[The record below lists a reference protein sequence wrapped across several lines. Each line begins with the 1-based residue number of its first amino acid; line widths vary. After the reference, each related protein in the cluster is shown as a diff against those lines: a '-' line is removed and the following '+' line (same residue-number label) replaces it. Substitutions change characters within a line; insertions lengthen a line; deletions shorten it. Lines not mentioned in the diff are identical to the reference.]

1 MKNKTLLLFAVL
13 LLVITAGCLGEQSKQ
28 DNAIQGKYETPSKS
42 FEYPLK
48 EQTTGQTGNAV
59 NVIDRKIIST
69 ASLTLEVKSAEKAFN
84 DIAKIVEASQGF
96 ISGSSTYD
104 SGGRKNGQ
112 MTIRVPQ
119 KNFYSTIA
127 QIEALGTEKSRQIS
141 GQDVTEEW
149 IDVGARL
156 DNLKKQESRFQEI
169 LKNASTVKDVLEVER
184 ELERV
189 RGEIESL
196 TGRMNY
202 LNQSIE
208 MSTITVNV
216 MEPAPIAGEGWGIT
230 EALREAAAG
239 FIGSVNGL
247 IVFIGYI
254 LPIVVFIAL
263 IVLLARWAKRKV
275 LPWLKQ

>member
-1 MKNKTLLLFAVL
+1 MKNKTLLLFVVL
-13 LLVITAGCLGEQSKQ
+13 LLVITAGCVGSNETPRPNNLG
-28 DNAIQGKYETPSKS
+28 APSKS
-42 FEYPLK
+42 FESPLQGK
-48 EQTTGQTGNAV
+48 VTGDTGNAV
-59 NVIDRKIIST
+59 NIIDRKIIST
-69 ASLTLEVKSAEKAFN
+69 ASVTLEVKSVEKASN
-84 DIAKIVEASQGF
+84 EITKIVEASQGF
-96 ISGSSTYD
+96 ISDSSTYD
-104 SGGRKNGQ
+104 SGGSKNGQ

-119 KNFYSTIA
+119 KNFYSTIE

-156 DNLKKQESRFQEI
+156 DNFKKQESRFQEI

-202 LNQSIE
+202 LNQSVE

-216 MEPAPIAGEGWGIT
+216 MEPAPIAGDGWGIT
-230 EALREAAAG
+230 EALREAVIG

-247 IVFIGYI
+247 IVFTGYI

-263 IVLLARWAKRKV
+263 MVLLARWVKRKV

>member
-13 LLVITAGCLGEQSKQ
+13 LLVITAGCLGTK
-28 DNAIQGKYETPSKS
+28 ETQNNLAPSKS
-42 FEYPLK
+42 FESPLQEK
-48 EQTTGQTGNAV
+48 VTGQTGNAV
-59 NVIDRKIIST
+59 NIIDRKIIST
-69 ASLTLEVKSAEKAFN
+69 ASLTLEVKSVEKASN
-84 DIAKIVEASQGF
+84 DIVKIVEASQGF
-96 ISGSSTYD
+96 ISGSSTD
-104 SGGRKNGQ
+104 ASGGSKNGQ

-141 GQDVTEEW
+141 GQDVTEEF

-156 DNLKKQESRFQEI
+156 DNLKKQEARFQEI
-169 LKNASTVKDVLEVER
+169 LKNASTVKDVLDVER

-202 LNQSIE
+202 LNQSVE

-230 EALREAAAG
+230 DALREAAAG

-254 LPIVVFIAL
+254 LPIVVFIIL

-275 LPWLKQ
+275 LPWMKQ

>member
-13 LLVITAGCLGEQSKQ
+13 LLVITAGCLGSKESLPQ
-28 DNAIQGKYETPSKS
+28 NNLAPSKS

-59 NVIDRKIIST
+59 NIIDRKIIST
-69 ASLTLEVKSAEKAFN
+69 ASLTLEVKSVEKASN
-84 DIAKIVEASQGF
+84 DIVKIVEASQGF
-96 ISGSSTYD
+96 ISGSSTD
-104 SGGRKNGQ
+104 ASGGSKNGQ

-141 GQDVTEEW
+141 GQDVTEEF

-156 DNLKKQESRFQEI
+156 DNLKKQETRFQEI

-202 LNQSIE
+202 LNQSVE

-230 EALREAAAG
+230 DALREAAAG
-239 FIGSVNGL
+239 FIGSINGL

-254 LPIVVFIAL
+254 LPIVVFIAI
-263 IVLLARWAKRKV
+263 IVLLARWVKRKV

>member
-1 MKNKTLLLFAVL
+1 M
-13 LLVITAGCLGEQSKQ
+13 
-28 DNAIQGKYETPSKS
+28 
-42 FEYPLK
+42 
-48 EQTTGQTGNAV
+48 
-59 NVIDRKIIST
+59 
-69 ASLTLEVKSAEKAFN
+69 
-84 DIAKIVEASQGF
+84 
-96 ISGSSTYD
+96 
-104 SGGRKNGQ
+104 
-112 MTIRVPQ
+112 
-119 KNFYSTIA
+119 
-127 QIEALGTEKSRQIS
+127 
-141 GQDVTEEW
+141 
-149 IDVGARL
+149 
-156 DNLKKQESRFQEI
+156 
-169 LKNASTVKDVLEVER
+169 KNASTVKDVLEVER

-202 LNQSIE
+202 LNQSVE

-230 EALREAAAG
+230 DALREAAAG

-247 IVFIGYI
+247 IVFTGYI

>member
-13 LLVITAGCLGEQSKQ
+13 LLVITAGCLGSKESLPQ
-28 DNAIQGKYETPSKS
+28 NNLAPSKS
-42 FEYPLK
+42 LESPLK
-48 EQTTGQTGNAV
+48 DQATGQTGNAV
-59 NVIDRKIIST
+59 NIIDRKVIST
-69 ASLTLEVKSAEKAFN
+69 ATLTLEVKSADMASN
-84 DIAKIVEASQGF
+84 DIVKIVEASQGF
-96 ISGSSTYD
+96 ISGSSTD
-104 SGGRKNGQ
+104 TSGGNKNGQ
-112 MTIRVPQ
+112 MVIKVPQ
-119 KNFYSTIA
+119 KNFYSTIV
-127 QIEALGTEKSRQIS
+127 QIEALGTEKSKEIS
-141 GQDVTEEW
+141 GQDVTEEF

-169 LKNASTVKDVLEVER
+169 LKNASTVKDVLDVER

-202 LNQSIE
+202 LNQSVE

-230 EALREAAAG
+230 DALREAAAG
-239 FIGSVNGL
+239 FIGSINGL

-254 LPIVVFIAL
+254 LPIVIFIAI
-263 IVLLARWAKRKV
+263 IVLLARWVKRKA

>member
-13 LLVITAGCLGEQSKQ
+13 LLVITAGCLGSKESLPQ
-28 DNAIQGKYETPSKS
+28 NNLAPSKS
-42 FEYPLK
+42 FESPLK
-48 EQTTGQTGNAV
+48 DQATGQTGNAV
-59 NVIDRKIIST
+59 DIIDRKIIST
-69 ASLTLEVKSAEKAFN
+69 ASLTLEVKSVEKASD
-84 DIAKIVEASQGF
+84 DILKIVEASQGF
-96 ISGSSTYD
+96 ISDSSTYD
-104 SGGRKNGQ
+104 SGGSKNAR
-112 MTIRVPQ
+112 MTIKVPQ

-127 QIEALGTEKSRQIS
+127 QIEALGTEKSREIS

-156 DNLKKQESRFQEI
+156 DNLKKQEARFQEI

-202 LNQSIE
+202 LNQSVE
-208 MSTITVNV
+208 MATITVNV
-216 MEPAPIAGEGWGIT
+216 MEPVPIAGEGWGIT
-230 EALREAAAG
+230 DALREAAAG

-254 LPIVVFIAL
+254 LPIVIFIAI
-263 IVLLARWAKRKV
+263 IVLLARWVKRKV

>member
-13 LLVITAGCLGEQSKQ
+13 LLVITAGCLGSKESLPQ
-28 DNAIQGKYETPSKS
+28 NNLAPSKS

-59 NVIDRKIIST
+59 NIIDRKIIST
-69 ASLTLEVKSAEKAFN
+69 ASLTLEVKSVEKASN
-84 DIAKIVEASQGF
+84 DIVKIVEASQGF
-96 ISGSSTYD
+96 ISGSSTD
-104 SGGRKNGQ
+104 ASGGSKNGQ

-141 GQDVTEEW
+141 GQDVTEEF

-156 DNLKKQESRFQEI
+156 DNLKKQETRFQEI

-202 LNQSIE
+202 LNQSVE

-230 EALREAAAG
+230 DALREAAAG

-254 LPIVVFIAL
+254 LPIVVFIAI
-263 IVLLARWAKRKV
+263 IVLLAKWVKRKA

>member
-13 LLVITAGCLGEQSKQ
+13 LLIITSGCLGTKESLPQ
-28 DNAIQGKYETPSKS
+28 NNLAPSKS
-42 FEYPLK
+42 FDYALQEK
-48 EQTTGQTGNAV
+48 TTGGTGNAV
-59 NVIDRKIIST
+59 NILGRKIIST
-69 ASLTLEVKSAEKAFN
+69 ASLTLEVKSVEKAFT
-84 DIAKIVEASQGF
+84 DITKIVEANQGF
-96 ISGSSTYD
+96 ISGSSTYNT
-104 SGGRKNGQ
+104 GGSKNGQ
-112 MTIRVPQ
+112 MIIRVPQ
-119 KNFYSTIA
+119 KNFYSTIE
-127 QIEALGTEKSRQIS
+127 QIDALGTEKSRQIS

-202 LNQSIE
+202 LNQSVE

-230 EALREAAAG
+230 DALREAATG

-263 IVLLARWAKRKV
+263 IVLLARWVKRKV

>member
-1 MKNKTLLLFAVL
+1 MKNKTLLLLAVL
-13 LLVITAGCLGEQSKQ
+13 LIVITAGCLGSKESLPQ
-28 DNAIQGKYETPSKS
+28 NNLAPSKS
-42 FEYPLK
+42 FESPLK
-48 EQTTGQTGNAV
+48 DQSTGQTGNAV
-59 NVIDRKIIST
+59 DIIDRKVIST
-69 ASLTLEVKSAEKAFN
+69 ASLTLEVKSVEKASD
-84 DIAKIVEASQGF
+84 DIMKIVEASQGF
-96 ISGSSTYD
+96 ISDSSTYD
-104 SGGRKNGQ
+104 SGGSKNGQ
-112 MTIRVPQ
+112 MVIKVPQ

-141 GQDVTEEW
+141 GQDVTEEF

-156 DNLKKQESRFQEI
+156 DNLKKQETRFQEI
-169 LKNASTVKDVLEVER
+169 LKNASTVKDVLDVER

-216 MEPAPIAGEGWGIT
+216 MEPAPIAGEGYGIT
-230 EALREAAAG
+230 DALREAATG
-239 FIGSVNGL
+239 FIGSINGL

-254 LPIVVFIAL
+254 LPIVIFIAI
-263 IVLLARWAKRKV
+263 IVLLARWTKKKV